1 MALSFG
7 EEPEPWMNR
16 PSYNRRSSRKRM
28 KQERNRKLRR
38 IAKASN
44 SVELRSLLKR
54 YVGYEW

>member
-38 IAKASN
+38 IGKSRNAD
-44 SVELRSLLKR
+44 LRSLSKK

>member
-38 IAKASN
+38 IGKSRN
-44 SVELRSLLKR
+44 TDLRSLLKK